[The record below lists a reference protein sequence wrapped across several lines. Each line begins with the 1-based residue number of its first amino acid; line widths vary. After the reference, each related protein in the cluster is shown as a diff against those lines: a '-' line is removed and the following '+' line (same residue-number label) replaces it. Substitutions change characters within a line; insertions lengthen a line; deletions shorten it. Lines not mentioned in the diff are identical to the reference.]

1 MRILTPGH
9 ILECLKRY
17 YHLGVA
23 GFDDTF
29 RQLWQSRIKAATE
42 EWDSGPMVT
51 VWRRLRDGTETKEE
65 MPLYW
70 AEMTVSAI
78 PECEPLVERAKIVR
92 QT

>member
-9 ILECLKRY
+9 IWDCLKHY

-23 GFDDTF
+23 GIDNTF
-29 RQLWQSRIKAATE
+29 SHLWQSRIEAATK
-42 EWDSGPMVT
+42 EWDKGPMVIL
-51 VWRRLRDGTETKEE
+51 WRKLRDGTETREE

-70 AEMTVSAI
+70 AEMTIASI

-92 QT
+92 